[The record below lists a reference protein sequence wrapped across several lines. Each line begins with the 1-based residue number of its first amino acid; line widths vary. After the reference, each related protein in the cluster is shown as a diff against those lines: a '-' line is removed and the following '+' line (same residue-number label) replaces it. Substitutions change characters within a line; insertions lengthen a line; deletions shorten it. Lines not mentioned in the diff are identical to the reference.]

1 MFQPPFTGDN
11 RTKTIEKILKGK
23 LMLPAYLTQDARDL
37 IRRLMKRSETQR
49 LGAAGAAAVRG
60 HAFFK
65 HTHWDDVLARRLEPP
80 IKPKLV
86 WFCFRSSF
94 YFQNRSYESEIE
106 LGRTR
111 G

>member
-1 MFQPPFTGDN
+1 M
-11 RTKTIEKILKGK
+11 
-23 LMLPAYLTQDARDL
+23 PAYLTQDARDL

-65 HTHWDDVLARRLEPP
+65 HVHWDDVFARRLEPP

-86 WFCFRSSF
+86 CCFILELFPACKILSL
-94 YFQNRSYESEIE
+94 FQNWLVY
-106 LGRTR
+106 TY
-111 G
+111 